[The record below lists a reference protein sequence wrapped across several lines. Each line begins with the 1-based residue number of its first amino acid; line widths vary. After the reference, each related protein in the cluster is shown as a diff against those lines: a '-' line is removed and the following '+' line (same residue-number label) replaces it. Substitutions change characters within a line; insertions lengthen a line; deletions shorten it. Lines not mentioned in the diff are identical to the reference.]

1 MQTPNSSKPGKTQE
15 EGKTIY
21 NACKL
26 KVVFS
31 QEAN

>member
-1 MQTPNSSKPGKTQE
+1 MQTPNSSKPGKTQ